1 MVSFNSIPG
10 NLLVPFFYAEVNS
23 RGTPYEGSSRL
34 LLLGQK
40 LASGTATAGVPIII
54 QSETEAAALFGV
66 GSMLYWMYKRARNTA
81 AVQPIWALPMADP
94 AGSKAAGTI
103 TISTAPGSTAA
114 GLLRVLGQRL
124 SVQVY
129 ATDTVATVAATIA
142 AAINAA
148 GLAVT
153 AAAALGVVTVTAR
166 HNGLASNGLDITLV
180 TDEPNV
186 LTAANTA
193 IVAMSGGTGTPDLA
207 DAFAG
212 LGDDEFDWICGPY
225 ADATSLNAVRALMVT
240 RWGPTVQLYGHYFT
254 VNYGTLAANVTL
266 GDSRND
272 AHASIM
278 ASQVS
283 PTPPWEFAAELGAMA
298 AAHLT
303 EAPEL
308 SRPLHTLVLP
318 DVLPPDSRAVW
329 WDIDDRQAL
338 YTDGMS
344 AYKVTVDGQVA
355 IDRIITTYQQ
365 TAQGVTDRT
374 FMAINT
380 LAQAMYFVRYMRT
393 EVSNTHGR
401 QALADENPY
410 GLDEICTPD
419 DIRNTLI
426 HAYQGLQQL
435 GVVEKAALFAEYLV
449 VERDSNNA
457 DRVNAYLPA
466 DVVNQLNI
474 FAANATINLQYAS

>member
-1 MVSFNSIPG
+1 MVSFNQIPG
-10 NLLVPFFYAEVNS
+10 NILVPFFYAEVNS
-23 RGTPYEGSSRL
+23 GGTPYEGSSRL

-40 LASGTATAGVPIII
+40 VAAGMAPAGVPVII
-54 QSETEAAALFGV
+54 QSETDAAGLFGV
-66 GSMLYWMYKRARNTA
+66 GSMLYWMYKRARATA
-81 AVQPIWALPMADP
+81 PVQPIWALPLADP
-94 AGSKAAGTI
+94 DGAKAAGTI
-103 TISTAPGSTAA
+103 TISTAPASTGA
-114 GLLRVLGQRL
+114 GILRVLGQRL

-129 ATDTVATVAATIA
+129 GSDTVAAVASTIA
-142 AAINAA
+142 AAINGA

-153 AAAALGVVTVTAR
+153 AAAAAGVVTVTAR
-166 HNGLASNGLDITLV
+166 HAGLASNGLDLTLV

-186 LTAANTA
+186 LTATNTT
-193 IVAMSGGTGTPDLA
+193 IVALSGGAGAPDLA

-225 ADATSLNAVRALMVT
+225 ADAAALNAVRDLMVT

-254 VNYGTLAANVTL
+254 INYGTLAANVTL
-266 GDSRND
+266 GNSRND

-283 PTPPWEFAAELGAMA
+283 PTPPWEFAAGLGAMA

-303 EAPEL
+303 DAPEL

-318 DVLPPDSRAVW
+318 GLLPPDSRAVW

-355 IDRIITTYQQ
+355 IDRVITTYQQ
-365 TAQGVTDRT
+365 TALGVTDRT
-374 FMAINT
+374 FMSINT
-380 LAQAMYFVRYMRT
+380 MAQSMFFVRYMRT

-419 DIRNTLI
+419 DIRTTLI
-426 HAYQGLQQL
+426 HAYQGLQAL
-435 GVVEKAALFAEYLV
+435 GVVEKADLFAEYLV

-457 DRVNAYLPA
+457 DRVNAFLPP
-466 DVVNQLNI
+466 DVVNQLNV
-474 FAANATINLQYAS
+474 FAANATINLQYAA